1 MAVIKRP
8 DTPLQETFK
17 KSKFDSSLLSTLK
30 PTKLTD
36 AAIAKKLGMENYR
49 LQVNVGKEAGLV
61 VFHLHVHLMSVA

>member
-36 AAIAKKLGMENYR
+36 AAIAKNWV
-49 LQVNVGKEAGLV
+49 LQLQR
-61 VFHLHVHLMSVA
+61 